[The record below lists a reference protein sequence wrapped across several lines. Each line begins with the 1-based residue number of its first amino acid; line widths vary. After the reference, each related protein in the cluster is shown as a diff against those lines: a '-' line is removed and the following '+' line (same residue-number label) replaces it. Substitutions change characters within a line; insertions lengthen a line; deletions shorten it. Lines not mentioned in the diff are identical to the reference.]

1 MTILVTGGL
10 GFIGLHTAR
19 HLLDSGEDLVLTQFR
34 VARAP
39 DFIKDEFGKRA
50 FIEQLD
56 VQNYDNLMEIGK
68 KHKIDKILHL
78 AVPGLGALNPADDF
92 RTNMNG
98 LLNILEA
105 AKAWEVKRLGLA
117 SSNAIYTG
125 ENEGPFKED
134 MKLRVQMT
142 TVNPTEAY
150 KKAFEVLGSH
160 YAQRTGMDIIMLRI
174 AGIYGPLYHSMAN
187 LPSRLTHA
195 AVKGEAPVLRGNEFE
210 EDGNDMCYVKD
221 CAQGL
226 SKLMTAESL
235 PNKIYNV
242 GAGRETK
249 NKELVAAIKAIIP
262 NADLPLKEG
271 GSANRTNAYGDI
283 TRARQD
289 VGYEPQ
295 FPIDK
300 AIADYVGWL
309 RAGNAQ

>member
-1 MTILVTGGL
+1 
-10 GFIGLHTAR
+10 
-19 HLLDSGEDLVLTQFR
+19 
-34 VARAP
+34 
-39 DFIKDEFGKRA
+39 
-50 FIEQLD
+50 
-56 VQNYDNLMEIGK
+56 
-68 KHKIDKILHL
+68 
-78 AVPGLGALNPADDF
+78 
-92 RTNMNG
+92 
-98 LLNILEA
+98 
-105 AKAWEVKRLGLA
+105 VKRLGLA

-160 YAQRTGMDIIMLRI
+160 YAQRTGMDIVMLRI

-210 EDGNDMCYVKD
+210 DDGNDMCYVKD

-226 SKLMTAESL
+226 SKLMTADSL

-271 GSANRTNAYGDI
+271 SSANRVNAYGDI
-283 TRARQD
+283 TRACQD

>member
-1 MTILVTGGL
+1 MAMLVTGGL

-19 HLLDSGEDLVLTQFR
+19 ALLDAGEDLVLTQFR

-39 DFIKDEFGKRA
+39 DFIKDEFGKRVQ
-50 FIEQLD
+50 IEQLD

-68 KHKIDKILHL
+68 KHKIEKVLHL

-105 AKAWEVKRLGLA
+105 ARTWEVKRLGLA

-160 YAQRTGMDIIMLRI
+160 YAQRTGMDVIMLRI

-210 EDGNDMCYVKD
+210 DDGNDMCYVKD

-226 SKLMTAESL
+226 SKLMTADSL

-262 NADLPLKEG
+262 NAELPLKEG
-271 GSANRTNAYGDI
+271 GSMNRTNAYGDI

>member
-1 MTILVTGGL
+1 MLLVTGGL

-19 HLLDSGEDLVLTQFR
+19 QLLDAGEDLVLTQFR
-34 VARAP
+34 VAREP

-56 VQNYDNLMEIGK
+56 VQDYDNLMAIGRK
-68 KHKIDKILHL
+68 YKIDKILHL
-78 AVPGLGALNPADDF
+78 AVPGLGALTPAEDF
-92 RTNMNG
+92 KTNMNG

-105 AKAWEVKRLGLA
+105 ARIWEVSRLGLA

-150 KKAFEVLGSH
+150 KKAFEILGSH
-160 YAQRTGMDIIMLRI
+160 YAQRTGLDIIMLRI

-187 LPSRLTHA
+187 LPSRLVHA

-210 EDGNDMCYVKD
+210 DDGGDMCYVKD

-235 PNKIYNV
+235 PNKVYNV
-242 GAGRETK
+242 GSGRETK
-249 NKELVAAIKAIIP
+249 NKELVAAIQKVIP
-262 NADLPLKEG
+262 EAQVPLKEG
-271 GSANRTNAYGDI
+271 ASANRINAYGDI

-295 FPIDK
+295 YPVEK
-300 AIADYVGWL
+300 AIEDYVGWL

>member
-1 MTILVTGGL
+1 MLLVTGGL

-19 HLLDSGEDLVLTQFR
+19 QLLDAGEDLVLTQFR

-56 VQNYDNLMEIGK
+56 VQNYDNLMAIGSK
-68 KHKIDKILHL
+68 YKIDKILHL

-92 RTNMNG
+92 KTNMNG

-105 AKAWEVKRLGLA
+105 ARTWEVKRLGLA

-210 EDGNDMCYVKD
+210 DDGNDMCYVKD

-226 SKLMTAESL
+226 SKLMTADSL

-249 NKELVAAIKAIIP
+249 NKELVAAIKKIIP

-271 GSANRTNAYGDI
+271 SSANRVNAYADI

-295 FPIDK
+295 YPIEK
-300 AIADYVGWL
+300 AIEDYVGWL